1 MTFKGYHI
9 LTVIGSRPRGLGFH
23 HLSTKTYNL
32 PHEWL
37 SCKQVA
43 MLETH
48 ILLMW
53 CKVIGTKCRFFYG
66 KCIFLPTEQW
76 TIENLTATTVRKDTE
91 NGPDDNFRR
100 TNPSCN
106 IVERVRPMFLI
117 EKATSGKRSALLD
130 THQAQLGL
138 LHDTTRKGS
147 RLKTQQTA
155 FGRLVAIWNV
165 WWFRS
170 AMGGFA
176 GITNCETTKSKILFA
191 KDDSYVALCLSCSS
205 RGAAF

>member
-1 MTFKGYHI
+1 MNKGMFTPHNN
-9 LTVIGSRPRGLGFH
+9 LLSSCNVID
-23 HLSTKTYNL
+23 TKR
-32 PHEWL
+32 
-37 SCKQVA
+37 
-43 MLETH
+43 
-48 ILLMW
+48 
-53 CKVIGTKCRFFYG
+53 RFFCR
-66 KCIFLPTEQW
+66 KCIFSFVSHW
-76 TIENLTATTVRKDTE
+76 TMGILTDTHVRKDTE

>member
-1 MTFKGYHI
+1 MFTPHNN
-9 LTVIGSRPRGLGFH
+9 L
-23 HLSTKTYNL
+23 LS
-32 PHEWL
+32 
-37 SCKQVA
+37 SCN
-43 MLETH
+43 
-48 ILLMW
+48 
-53 CKVIGTKCRFFYG
+53 VIGTKKRFFCR
-66 KCIFLPTEQW
+66 KCIFSFLSHW
-76 TIENLTATTVRKDTE
+76 TMGILTDTTVRKDTE

-170 AMGGFA
+170 AMGGLA
-176 GITNCETTKSKILFA
+176 GITNCETTKSKIFSP